1 MIQVFSFYENKNC
14 FVEVMF
20 MRSVKTIFSKKTTTI
35 IIITGFLVF
44 SVATLIM
51 ISRPPFPNFDD
62 THALHATTR
71 LTTQSSDVFEFDN
84 TYALTDE
91 TKAYIENAVVF
102 S

>member
-1 MIQVFSFYENKNC
+1 
-14 FVEVMF
+14 
-20 MRSVKTIFSKKTTTI
+20 MRSKKTITI

-44 SVATLIM
+44 LVATLIM

-62 THALHATTR
+62 THVLHATTQ
-71 LTTQSSDVFEFDN
+71 LTTQSADVFEFDN